1 MPYLSPELLSNY
13 YFITMGGKR
22 YLLDSWTEI
31 TQQDVNDISMI
42 QGDIGN
48 RVIDISNPFHQVTMN
63 GPLVILRD
71 LDNQLSNTA
80 TTEIA
85 PANVNDIFDL
95 VKNNI
100 GSVVDILV
108 SNNRPFYILDSA
120 SLNIEQEDV
129 SMTATITST
138 QTNGFDTSVVTPV
151 SATRL
156 FQDTRALGRTVRFW
170 DFRLRLFG
178 DFFPVT
184 RATINFKVVSE
195 KVFNLGNNVAYG
207 NTYPDFLVTGHAING
222 EVTIAILP
230 SQYETFKLYQ
240 APGSFNVFQN
250 EMFLQL
256 IDGYRGN
263 RSFNFGEYLTLPRI
277 SLDMGSNK
285 MITAVI
291 SFNMFL
297 RRHVPVV

>member
-1 MPYLSPELLSNY
+1 MPYLAPDVFSNY
-13 YFITMGGKR
+13 YYISMGGKR
-22 YLLDSWTEI
+22 YILDSWTEV

-48 RVIDISNPFHQVTMN
+48 RVIDISNPLHQVTIN
-63 GPLVILRD
+63 GPLLILRD
-71 LDNQLSNTA
+71 LDNQLDPNTRI
-80 TTEIA
+80 EIP
-85 PANVNDIFDL
+85 PANLNDIFDL

-100 GSVVDILV
+100 GSATDILV
-108 SNNRPFYILDSA
+108 SNNRPFYILDSS
-120 SLNIEQEDV
+120 SLNIDQEDV
-129 SMTATITST
+129 SMTATLTST
-138 QTNGFDTSVVTPV
+138 QTNGFDTNIITPV
-151 SATRL
+151 SASKIA
-156 FQDTRALGRTVRFW
+156 QDSRVLGRTVRFW

-195 KVFNLGNNVAYG
+195 KVFNIGNNVAYG
-207 NTYPDFLVTGHAING
+207 NTYPDFIVTGHAING
-222 EVTIAILP
+222 EVTISILP

-256 IDGYRGN
+256 IDGYRGL
-263 RSFNFGEYLTLPRI
+263 RTFNFGEYLILPRI
-277 SLDMGSNK
+277 SFDMGSNK

-291 SFNMFL
+291 SFNTFL

>member
-13 YFITMGGKR
+13 YYISMGGKR
-22 YLLDSWTEI
+22 YMLDSWTEI
-31 TQQDVNDISMI
+31 TQQDTNDLSMI

-48 RVIDISNPFHQVTMN
+48 RVVDINNPFHQLTIN
-63 GPLVILRD
+63 GPLLILRD
-71 LDNQLSNTA
+71 LDNQLDPDAVTA
-80 TTEIA
+80 IP

-95 VKNNI
+95 VKSNI
-100 GSVVDILV
+100 GSAIDILV
-108 SNNRPFYILDSA
+108 SNNRPYYILDSA
-120 SLNIEQEDV
+120 SLNIDQEDV
-129 SMTATITST
+129 SMTATLTST
-138 QTNGFDTSVVTPV
+138 QSNGFDASIVSPV
-151 SATRL
+151 SSNKI
-156 FQDTRALGRTVRFW
+156 FQDTRLLGRTVRFW

-178 DFFPVT
+178 DFFAVT

-195 KVFNLGNNVAYG
+195 KVFNIGNNVSYG
-207 NTYPDFLVTGHAING
+207 NTYPDFIVTGHAING
-222 EVTIAILP
+222 ELTISIQP

-256 IDGYRGN
+256 IDGYKGN

-277 SLDMGSNK
+277 SFDMGSNK

-291 SFNMFL
+291 SFNTFL

>member
-1 MPYLSPELLSNY
+1 MPYLSPEVLSNY
-13 YFITMGGKR
+13 YYISMGGKR

-48 RVIDISNPFHQVTMN
+48 RVIDINNPFHQVTMN

-80 TTEIA
+80 KTATA

-100 GSVVDILV
+100 GSAVDILV
-108 SNNRPFYILDSA
+108 SNNRPYYILDSA
-120 SLNIEQEDV
+120 SLNIDQEDV

-138 QTNGFDTSVVTPV
+138 QSNGFDTSIATPV

-222 EVTIAILP
+222 EVTISILP

-250 EMFLQL
+250 QMFLQL
-256 IDGYRGN
+256 IDTYRGN
-263 RSFNFGEYLTLPRI
+263 RSFDFGEYLILPRI

-285 MITAVI
+285 LITAVI

>member
-1 MPYLSPELLSNY
+1 MPYLSPEVLSNY
-13 YFITMGGKR
+13 YYISMGGKR

-48 RVIDISNPFHQVTMN
+48 RVDINNPFHQVTMN

-80 TTEIA
+80 KTATA

-100 GSVVDILV
+100 GSAVDILV
-108 SNNRPFYILDSA
+108 SNNRPYYILDSA
-120 SLNIEQEDV
+120 SLNIDQEDV

-138 QTNGFDTSVVTPV
+138 QSNGFDTSIATPV

-222 EVTIAILP
+222 EVTISILP

-250 EMFLQL
+250 QMFLQL
-256 IDGYRGN
+256 IDTYRGN
-263 RSFNFGEYLTLPRI
+263 RSFDFGEYLILPRI

-285 MITAVI
+285 LITAVI